1 MVNNNGRSCNLTL
14 YVKVQDLCINNSSI
28 ISPLEAMNICL
39 LALHSSHSNIE
50 MSTIEQ
56 LLEKFKDIVILVS
69 SLYSLSPPW
78 HSIVVPD
85 LDGKV
90 EEHVETTSSMVCS
103 SSRMIC
109 FSNTEIYT
117 SHVVSQERVL
127 RVLRPCHVS
136 FKLLVK

>member
-1 MVNNNGRSCNLTL
+1 
-14 YVKVQDLCINNSSI
+14 
-28 ISPLEAMNICL
+28 MNICL

-50 MSTIEQ
+50 MSAIEQ
-56 LLEKFKDIVILVS
+56 LLEKFKDIVILVP
-69 SLYSLSPPW
+69 SLYSLSPSW

-103 SSRMIC
+103 FSRMIC

-117 SHVVSQERVL
+117 SHVVSQEQDL